1 MSDWLEV
8 QRGTAP
14 VVVAFPHGG
23 SDLAG
28 LDARFGSPW
37 RARRDADW
45 HIAALYDFV
54 RALDVTTVATRI
66 SRAVIDVNRDPSGA
80 SLYPGQATTEL
91 CPTTT
96 FDGDPLYAGVVPDVA
111 EVAARRARWFDPYHA
126 ALAAE
131 LARLRAVHPRVV
143 LYDAHSIR
151 SHIPRLFAGE
161 LPQFNLGTN
170 DGLTCASELERML
183 AEVCASSGH
192 SFVRNGRFKG
202 GWTTRHYG
210 APQRGVHAVQLE
222 LAMRGYLTEPAV
234 PTLANWPAPLHPAPP
249 IALTLHALIS
259 ACQTFAEGT
268 A

>member
-14 VVVAFPHGG
+14 LVVAFPHGG

-37 RARRDADW
+37 LAQRDADW
-45 HIAALYDFV
+45 HIAELYHFV
-54 RALDVTTVATRI
+54 RALGATTVANRI

-96 FDGDPLYAGVVPDVA
+96 FDGDPLYAKAAPDAA
-111 EVAARRARWFDPYHA
+111 EIAQRRARWFDPYHA

-131 LARLRAVHPRVV
+131 LARLRAIHPRVV

-151 SHIPRLFAGE
+151 SRIPRLFEGE

-170 DGLTCASELERML
+170 DGMTCAVELQGSLEN
-183 AEVCASSGH
+183 VCAASGH
-192 SFVRNGRFKG
+192 LYVNNGRFKG

-210 APQRGVHAVQLE
+210 APQRGVHAVQME
-222 LAMRGYLTEPAV
+222 LAMRGYLAEPAELT
-234 PTLANWPAPLHPAPP
+234 PANWPAPLHPAPP
-249 IALTLHALIS
+249 IAPALHALIA
-259 ACQTFAEGT
+259 ACLTFAEGT